1 MQTTVTNMPDNH
13 LMKAPPSPAEQ
24 RSGQYLPVPAD
35 VYRAPNYVEMETG
48 QTGTP
53 FSHYLWIL
61 RRQWWKILTFV
72 TIAALATLVV
82 SKRLTP
88 VYESTSIVDVDRQM
102 PSGIIGQEANRAAGN
117 DADQFLATQV
127 KLIQSDSVLRPVADK
142 FNLRTVETQDAG
154 GSAFASAAAQD
165 APVLLK
171 QLKVTRPPNTYLLLI
186 SYRSTNPRLAAE
198 VANGVTNS
206 YLDHTYKIRFQSSA
220 KLASFME
227 QQIDELKAKME
238 RSGAAVA
245 QFEKELNVINPEEK
259 TSILSSRLLQLN
271 TEYTNAQTDRVR
283 KETAFKSVNS
293 GTMEA
298 AQVSSQGE
306 ALKPLSLRLDEAQQ
320 KLADVKIH
328 FGVNHPEYKKAD
340 TQVAEIE
347 RQLER
352 GKQNI
357 GQRVAVE
364 YQDSVHREAMLQ
376 KAVAETKTEFDHVNA
391 RSYEYQVVKREA
403 DADKKLYEELVT
415 KIKEAGINSGFQN
428 SAIRIADLA
437 RAAVV
442 PIFPNIP
449 VNLTLAILFSTILAI
464 GAAVLADLLNT
475 AVRDPDQ
482 VTRLMN
488 TAVVGVL
495 PRTKELRAFQAT
507 ANGNNPGS
515 ALMLPDSSSQERM
528 TGYNEAIRTL
538 RNSIFLTDF
547 DRRVRSLM
555 VTSPSPSEGKSTI
568 SAHLAMANAQQGRKT
583 LLIDADMR
591 RPSVHRQF
599 SMPNTHGLSNILNHE
614 VEWQSVV
621 VSSVETPNLDIITAG
636 PSSRRAADL
645 VGGEL
650 STLLEAVSAKYDLVI
665 LDTPP
670 LLGFSEPLQMATAV
684 DGVLLVALA
693 SQTNRK
699 ALRTAVNM
707 LTRLRANLLGVV
719 LNGVTAST
727 SDGYYYHSYNSKYY
741 QRYQPSGAA
750 KG

>member
-1 MQTTVTNMPDNH
+1 MPDKN
-13 LMKAPPSPAEQ
+13 LMRALPSAFDE
-24 RSGQYLPVPAD
+24 RNGQYLPVPAA
-35 VYRAPNYVEMETG
+35 VFNTPNYVEMEPD
-48 QTGTP
+48 QTSIP

-72 TIAALATLVV
+72 TIAAVATLVV

-88 VYESTSIVDVDRQM
+88 VYESTATVDVDRQM
-102 PSGIIGQEANRAAGN
+102 PSGIIGQEANKTTEN

-127 KLIQSDSVLRPVADK
+127 KLIQSDSVLRPVADQ
-142 FNLRTVETQDAG
+142 FNLRADEKPGTTM
-154 GSAFASAAAQD
+154 SASRTAAAHD
-165 APVLLK
+165 APVILK
-171 QLKVTRPPNTYLLLI
+171 QLKVTRPANTYLLLI
-186 SYRSTNPRLAAE
+186 GYRSANPQLAAD

-206 YLDHTYKIRFQSSA
+206 YLDHTYRIRFQSSA

-238 RSGAAVA
+238 RSGSALA

-271 TEYTNAQTDRVR
+271 TEYTNAQTERVR

-306 ALKPLSLRLDEAQQ
+306 SLRPLSQRLDEAQQ
-320 KLADVKIH
+320 RLADVKTH
-328 FGVNHPEYKKAD
+328 FGPNHPEYKKAD

-364 YQDSVHREAMLQ
+364 YHDAVNREAMLR
-376 KAVAETKTEFDHVNA
+376 KAVAETKIEFDHVNA
-391 RSYEYQVVKREA
+391 RSYEYQTVKREA

-415 KIKEAGINSGFQN
+415 KIKEAGINAGFQN

-437 RAAVV
+437 RPAILPV
-442 PIFPNIP
+442 FPNIP
-449 VNLTLAILFSTILAI
+449 VNLSLAILFSTLLAI
-464 GAAVLADLLNT
+464 GAAVLADLLNS

-482 VTRLMN
+482 VTRLMK
-488 TAVVGVL
+488 TDVVGLL
-495 PRTKELRAFQAT
+495 PMAKDLRAFQAT
-507 ANGNNPGS
+507 GDGTVRS
-515 ALMLPDSSSQERM
+515 LMAPDQSSKGRL

-538 RNSIFLTDF
+538 RNSLVLTDF
-547 DRRVRSLM
+547 DRRIRTLM
-555 VTSPSPSEGKSTI
+555 LTSPSPSEGKSTI
-568 SAHLAMANAQQGRKT
+568 SAHLAMAHAMQGRKT
-583 LLIDADMR
+583 LLIDADLR

-599 SMPNTHGLSNILNHE
+599 SMPNTQGLSNVLNHE
-614 VEWQSVV
+614 VEWQNVI
-621 VSSVETPNLDIITAG
+621 VSSAETPNLDILTAG
-636 PSSRRAADL
+636 PASRRAADL
-645 VGGEL
+645 VGAEL
-650 STLLEAVSAKYDLVI
+650 TKVLEAATTKYDLVI

-670 LLGFSEPLQMATAV
+670 LLGFSEPLQIATAV
-684 DGVLLVALA
+684 DGVLVVALA
-693 SQTNRK
+693 GSTNRK

-719 LNGVTAST
+719 LNGVNANT
-727 SDGYYYHSYNSKYY
+727 SDGYYYHYYHSKYY
-741 QRYQPSGAA
+741 QRYQESGAA